1 MKSFVLIL
9 LIVLMSI
16 LNGCKSAE
24 PEQNYDNIL
33 PKPSTVLVNEGSFLL
48 NAKSL
53 VYSDVVLQTASDILS
68 EFVSNG
74 SHIALGQTSEKDKA
88 SIQFLFDS
96 DIEHEEGYILEIDPD
111 KIKIS
116 AKTNKGGFYAVQTLR
131 QLLPVSFENGIYE
144 ASEVALACGKIID
157 EPLFSYRGMHL
168 DVARHF
174 FSLDELKKYIDYL
187 AMLKFNRFHIHLTDD
202 QGWRIEIKKYPKL
215 TTVGSARKGTL
226 IGHYSN
232 EPQRFNETPYGGY
245 YTQEDIRELVQY
257 AEKRSITIIPEI
269 EMPGHALAALSAY
282 PEYGCV
288 GDHYES
294 AMKWGVFEDIF
305 CSKDETF
312 VFLQDILDEVLQLFP
327 SKYIHIGG
335 DEAPKARWEVCK
347 DCQKIIDREGL
358 KDEHELQS
366 YFITKIE
373 KYLNSKGRQMIGWD
387 EILEGGLAP
396 NATVMSWRGETGAI
410 QAAKQGHD
418 VILTPNS
425 FLYFDYYQHK
435 PVEEEPVAIGGY
447 LPLETVYGYN
457 PIPEELTKDEA
468 KYVLG
473 GQANIWTEYM
483 PTFKQV
489 EYMFFPRAIAL
500 SEVLWTT
507 GDKEYENF
515 VTRLTAYETRL
526 KALNINYF
534 NKFKEQ

>member
-1 MKSFVLIL
+1 MKHFILTSLI
-9 LIVLMSI
+9 ILMGI
-16 LNGCKSAE
+16 LKGCKSVEA
-24 PEQNYDNIL
+24 EQNYDDIL
-33 PKPSTVLVNEGSFLL
+33 PKPSTVLVNEGIFLL
-48 NAKSL
+48 DSNAQI
-53 VYSDVVLQTASDILS
+53 YSDDAFQTASDILA

-74 SHIALGQTSEKDKA
+74 SNIAIGKTSEKDKA
-88 SIQFLFDS
+88 NIIFLLDDSI
-96 DIEHEEGYILEIDPD
+96 ENEEGYVLEIDPD
-111 KIKIS
+111 KIAIS
-116 AKTNKGGFYAVQTLR
+116 AKTNKGAFYAVQTLR
-131 QLLPVSFENGIYE
+131 QLLPIGLENGSYKE
-144 ASEVALACGKIID
+144 SEVAVACGKIVD
-157 EPLFSYRGMHL
+157 EPKFSYRGMHL

-174 FSLDELKKYIDYL
+174 YSMDELKKYIDYV
-187 AMLKFNRFHIHLTDD
+187 AMLKFNKLHIHFTDD

-215 TTVGSARKGTL
+215 TTVASVRKGTL
-226 IGHYSN
+226 IGHYN
-232 EPQRFNETPYGGY
+232 DEPQRFDETPYGGF
-245 YTQEDIRELVQY
+245 YTQEDIKELIVY

-288 GDHYES
+288 GEHYEP
-294 AMKWGVFEDIF
+294 AMKWGIFEDIF

-312 VFLQDILDEVLQLFP
+312 VFLQNVLDEIIELFP

-335 DEAPKARWEVCK
+335 DEAPKTRWEVCK
-347 DCQKIIDREGL
+347 ACQNIIEREGL

-366 YFITKIE
+366 YFVTKIE

-396 NATVMSWRGETGAI
+396 NATVMSWRGEEGAI

-418 VILTPNS
+418 VILTPNTY
-425 FLYFDYYQHK
+425 LYFDYYQHK
-435 PVEEEPVAIGGY
+435 PVEEEPLAIGGY
-447 LPLETVYGYN
+447 LPLETVYEYN
-457 PIPEELTKDEA
+457 PVPEELSKEEA

-483 PTFKQV
+483 PDFKQV

-515 VTRLTAYETRL
+515 VTRLTDYETRL

-534 NKFKEQ
+534 NKYKE